1 MNRNS
6 LAFKFIL
13 PVAIALTALLG
24 GVIWGV
30 SAYQTAQTEK
40 AFEELLTS
48 LATAS
53 RFMIHSEAEDFCK
66 RRGMT
71 FHRVLEGSFSKEPA
85 AETFERSS
93 LSYFAQNPAADT
105 RVGRFD
111 DALGNP
117 RLYILSP
124 GRQLEAC
131 VNCHSANGMETFKG
145 RKNGDLLATFGVSVS
160 MAELYRSQRNLKAY
174 SVLGGLALLA
184 VIGAIVMRQV
194 KVSMLVPLE
203 RLGATIRQVAGGDMT
218 AAAPLEGGTEISQLA
233 ATFNGMVADLNKALG
248 SMRLAADRVA
258 SGSTELASS
267 AEEMSLT
274 VQETA
279 RVGEDL
285 SRSGVEVLSALREL
299 DANIESAAGHAR
311 QTIQRTQEAVQ
322 DTDRSAETGRGTARG
337 MEGIREATTRIV
349 QIVKVIQDIAR
360 QTNLLSL
367 NAAIEAARAGSLGK
381 GFAVVADEVRKLAER
396 SEQSAEEIEG
406 TIQAME
412 LAVTQGAGSVDVTL
426 QNLLAIRDRIS
437 QVAGQIEEIG
447 TLSQGQARTSQEVGR
462 RMGETTT
469 RLEQNAAATHELAAT
484 VVEIAKT
491 SEDLSQVAENL
502 RDTVERFKLR

>member
-1 MNRNS
+1 
-6 LAFKFIL
+6 
-13 PVAIALTALLG
+13 
-24 GVIWGV
+24 
-30 SAYQTAQTEK
+30 
-40 AFEELLTS
+40 
-48 LATAS
+48 
-53 RFMIHSEAEDFCK
+53 
-66 RRGMT
+66 
-71 FHRVLEGSFSKEPA
+71 
-85 AETFERSS
+85 
-93 LSYFAQNPAADT
+93 
-105 RVGRFD
+105 
-111 DALGNP
+111 
-117 RLYILSP
+117 
-124 GRQLEAC
+124 
-131 VNCHSANGMETFKG
+131 
-145 RKNGDLLATFGVSVS
+145 
-160 MAELYRSQRNLKAY
+160 
-174 SVLGGLALLA
+174 
-184 VIGAIVMRQV
+184 MRQV